1 MRRIGRC
8 VNFLTMEFILK
19 MIVAG
24 LLLSQ
29 FKLRY
34 IVKNSM
40 TESAKDINSI
50 YSSYNLTQYTYIE
63 TTENE
68 SYVQVKN
75 KWQVFKANGA
85 RNVLS
90 LVRNTQKNSETEAI

>member
-63 TTENE
+63 TTETKGNLP
-68 SYVQVKN
+68 QVPFRGYYSSRECTK
-75 KWQVFKANGA
+75 KSFKIS
-85 RNVLS
+85 R
-90 LVRNTQKNSETEAI
+90 